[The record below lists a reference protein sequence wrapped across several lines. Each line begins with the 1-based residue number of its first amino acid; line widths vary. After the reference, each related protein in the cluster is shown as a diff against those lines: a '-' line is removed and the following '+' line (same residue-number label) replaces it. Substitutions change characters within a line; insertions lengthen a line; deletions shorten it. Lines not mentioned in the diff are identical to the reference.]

1 MTEGGLMVP
10 LWTAFYKY
18 LWKQN
23 CKYSHCRKVWKHL
36 GWLKMTQ
43 YKEESV
49 TKALFYAGKVRKA
62 ACLLN

>member
-1 MTEGGLMVP
+1 MTEVGLMVP
-10 LWTAFYKY
+10 VWIAGSKY

-43 YKEESV
+43 YEEGSV
-49 TKALFYAGKVRKA
+49 IKAMFYARKVLKA
-62 ACLLN
+62 VCLLN